1 MKKLLV
7 TALLLAASLLVVG
20 TTLTANATS
29 KTTPCKTVKYN
40 ETKLVWNAKH
50 TKKITVV
57 VTKLV
62 KETIRV
68 HGKLKTSYVEVPVV
82 KSVKICTA
90 AKKATAP
97 TTTTVPV
104 PTTITPTTAAP
115 APQPPTV
122 VYVPAPTPITTAP
135 VPTTV
140 APPTTTT
147 TTTTTT
153 VPLPPPAGMTIST
166 IFVNPQGVV
175 QVTGTFVGVTALT
188 FCTDPIQPPTSFT
201 DPIPT
206 PPNSPLLA
214 AACTPTVSQPSVGD
228 FCSAAIISSSGVQ
241 SAECTLPG
249 YLGYLGHN
257 ELDLTGVP
265 DTSIAGCS
273 GACLTVASIAGG
285 ASFYLQENEYSLPAT
300 MKYWEYP
307 VPVVPNQPLA
317 TDGPVGGITVV
328 PDPSDLSKSIVTITG
343 TVVDY
348 PDVAGSEVS
357 VVTNEPSIS
366 FPDTPPAV
374 APIGNPN
381 PDPIAAVVSIT
392 VDEPIP
398 YLQAN
403 GFQIGWSGGTNY
415 DTEYSFASLVYGSWN
430 TNEIVDYDSTSSTWY
445 IATAPTLYVP

>member
-90 AKKATAP
+90 AKKA
-97 TTTTVPV
+97 
-104 PTTITPTTAAP
+104 
-115 APQPPTV
+115 
-122 VYVPAPTPITTAP
+122 
-135 VPTTV
+135 
-140 APPTTTT
+140 